1 MLQHASNHERQ
12 QTVSTACQYSNCKFS
27 SDYSTSFR
35 FRLNM
40 YNRPTHISKFTICCA
55 YHSVL
60 VLIFLYYI
68 QITFNTVCV
77 TSTVSNTCILTSTMA
92 SPSAVDTGDD
102 AATCVVYNTCDGHD
116 DKGSWYII
124 TLNINYRLCQATSI
138 TSSHLNP
145 KN

>member
-1 MLQHASNHERQ
+1 MRQ
-12 QTVSTACQYSNCKFS
+12 TMKDNKLSVLLVSTVTVNSVLTIQQASGSVLIC
-27 SDYSTSFR
+27 TIG
-35 FRLNM
+35 L
-40 YNRPTHISKFTICCA
+40 HISKFTICCA